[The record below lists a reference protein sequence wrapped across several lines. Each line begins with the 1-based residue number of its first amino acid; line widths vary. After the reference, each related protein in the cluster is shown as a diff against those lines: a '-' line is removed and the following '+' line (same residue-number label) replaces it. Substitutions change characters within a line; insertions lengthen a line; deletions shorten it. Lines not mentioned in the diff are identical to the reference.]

1 MSANLLEIYESVGD
15 YAKAGA
21 EQASAATA
29 RIAEVVRDG
38 GLLLAEGVVYHVN
51 HSTQALGAVVKSRT
65 PEEAA
70 AAQRAW
76 LEGVVA
82 RVADD
87 VKAGLDL
94 TGRLLSEVAVVKP
107 AADVAPTA
115 EPALVA
121 VEVEPAPA
129 PAPAPAPVAV
139 EAEIDAA
146 PAVVEDAVEEAV
158 VAEAV
163 VAETV
168 VEEAVAAEEIIAE
181 VAAEEPVVVETAA
194 VEAVVES
201 APVPAVET
209 APVVEA
215 APKPRT
221 TRRAK
226 GQKAEGTV
234 AAAE

>member
-51 HSTQALGAVVKSRT
+51 HSAQALGAVVKSRT

-76 LEGVVA
+76 LEAAVA

-87 VKAGLDL
+87 VKASLDL

-107 AADVAPTA
+107 ATDLAP
-115 EPALVA
+115 V
-121 VEVEPAPA
+121 VEPAPVSVVVEA
-129 PAPAPAPVAV
+129 APAPVAV
-139 EAEIDAA
+139 ETEIEAA
-146 PAVVEDAVEEAV
+146 PVVVDEAVVEEAV
-158 VAEAV
+158 VEA
-163 VAETV
+163 APA
-168 VEEAVAAEEIIAE
+168 VEEIVAE
-181 VAAEEPVVVETAA
+181 VAADEPAAAEVTDEADAEVVL
-194 VEAVVES
+194 ES
-201 APVPAVET
+201 SP

-215 APKPRT
+215 APAAEAAPKPRN

-226 GQKAEGTV
+226 AQKSEGTV

>member
-107 AADVAPTA
+107 ASDVAPTA
-115 EPALVA
+115 EPALAA
-121 VEVEPAPA
+121 VEVEPA